1 MEGRARVKPVV
12 VLYGPFPQR
21 HRVGGYERSNQT
33 IVDSRVNDTYSIIP
47 VGIFSFRLTGMMKRL
62 LYPFS
67 FAAGCIVDPLRI
79 AIHGVRDRAR
89 VLHVTSLNKWFSPR
103 EFLVIWVAKRTGYSV
118 VFDIRAGS
126 FIDKYESSN
135 RVLRWL
141 LRVNISRSDAITVE
155 GLPYIPYV
163 REQFGREAEYLP
175 NFVNTDGFSPGELA
189 RADHNGC
196 LRLFFSG
203 RIIPQKGVELLLDA
217 VSDVAQRRELR
228 LYLAGSVERDYL
240 VHLSEKYAQL
250 ISRDCVRF
258 RGILGLEELYATMAK
273 MHVFVFPTMWKG
285 EGHSNAVNEAMY
297 LGLPVIVT
305 RHGFLADIVDPDCGI
320 ILDEPSKEALVQ
332 AIERLHENADE
343 REQMG
348 RRAREKV
355 LNYYTDRVVMKTL
368 MGIYGRLSG
377 GSGEARER

>member
-1 MEGRARVKPVV
+1 MKPAV

-33 IVDSRVNDTYSIIP
+33 IVDSRVNDRYVIIP
-47 VGIFSFRLTGMMKRL
+47 VGIFSFGLRGIIKRL

-67 FAAGCIVDPLRI
+67 FAASCIVDPLRI
-79 AIHGVRDRAR
+79 VLHGVRQRASI
-89 VLHVTSLNKWFSPR
+89 LHLTSLNKWFSPR
-103 EFLVIWVAKRTGYSV
+103 EFLVIWLAKRTGYSV

-126 FIDKYESSN
+126 FIDKYETSH

-141 LRVNISRSDAITVE
+141 LRVNIRRSDAITVE
-155 GLPYIPYV
+155 GRAYIPYV
-163 REQFGREAEYLP
+163 RERFGREAEYLP
-175 NFVNTDGFSPGELA
+175 NFVNTDGFSRSEVSYTT
-189 RADHNGC
+189 DDGC

-217 VSDVAQRRELR
+217 VSDVVRRRQVR
-228 LYLAGSVERDYL
+228 LYLAGSVERDYWA
-240 VHLSEKYAQL
+240 HLTKEYAQL
-250 ISRDCVRF
+250 IADDTVRF
-258 RGILGLEELYATMAK
+258 LGILGLADLYATMTK

-305 RHGFLADIVDPDCGI
+305 RHGFLADIVDPTCGV
-320 ILDEPSKEALVQ
+320 ILDRPSQEGLVQ
-332 AIERLHENADE
+332 AIEMLCENTEE
-343 REQMG
+343 RKQMG

-355 LNYYTDRVVMKTL
+355 LNHYTDRVVMRTL
-368 MGIYGRLSG
+368 MAIYDRLRAGYS
-377 GSGEARER
+377 EARQR